1 MMEYS
6 EFLEKTNTNLKN
18 AKYRISTVEKL
29 PDSAQIDL
37 LASKTYFSWKG
48 FVILSQHFLI
58 SYIENPTLQDEQDL
72 FDHGFKLGKKINRIP
87 LLRGMQFG
95 YMIIP
100 IIVTKN
106 VEESLL
112 SYVTNTP
119 RKHFSIFEFPVIVD
133 LEKNQIHYFKKTAIW
148 GALFFS
154 DMRKTVSKYIENV
167 LLSS

>member
-1 MMEYS
+1 MIEYS

-37 LASKTYFSWKG
+37 LASKTYFSLKG
-48 FVILSQHFLI
+48 LVILSQHLLI
-58 SYIENPTLQDEQDL
+58 SYIENPTLRDEQDL
-72 FDHGFKLGKKINRIP
+72 FDRGFKLGKKINKVP

-100 IIVTKN
+100 IIATKN

-112 SYVTNTP
+112 TYVTNMP
-119 RKHFSIFEFPVIVD
+119 PKHWSLFEFPVIVD
-133 LEKNQIHYFKKTAIW
+133 LAKSQLHYYKKTAIW

-154 DMRKTVSKYIENV
+154 DMRKAVSKYIENAIK
-167 LLSS
+167 SS

>member
-1 MMEYS
+1 MTEYS

-18 AKYRISTVEKL
+18 AKYRISTVEKF

-48 FVILSQHFLI
+48 LVILSQHLLI
-58 SYIENPTLQDEQDL
+58 SYIENPTLRDEHDL
-72 FDHGFKLGKKINRIP
+72 FDRGFKLGKKINKIP
-87 LLRGMQFG
+87 LLRGLQFG

-100 IIVTKN
+100 IIATKN

-119 RKHFSIFEFPVIVD
+119 P
-133 LEKNQIHYFKKTAIW
+133 
-148 GALFFS
+148 
-154 DMRKTVSKYIENV
+154 
-167 LLSS
+167 